1 MKIRVF
7 LVMCALTMMSLSA
20 SAQMFRLGA
29 TAGASINK
37 VAGLH
42 YVEPKAKAAF
52 TGGVTFEV
60 NAPILGLG
68 FDISMLYERRR
79 VVYDVDP
86 LHLHPLLASSDP
98 TVTDSPDFYA
108 KVPRSRS
115 FINIPLNV
123 KWKFGL
129 PVLGNFLTPFVATGP
144 QIGFLVGHRED
155 YDHKRVWSWNA
166 GVGVEILHKVQIKA
180 NYAIPLSTSIAVAC
194 DRPYYAK
201 YKDHD
206 WTLTATWFF

>member
-1 MKIRVF
+1 MKIKLFVAMVA
-7 LVMCALTMMSLSA
+7 LVMAIVPA

-37 VAGLH
+37 VAGLS
-42 YVEPKAKAAF
+42 YIEPKAKAAF

-60 NAPILGLG
+60 NAPLLGLG
-68 FDISMLYERRR
+68 FDISMLYERRKA
-79 VVYDVDP
+79 VYDVD
-86 LHLHPLLASSDP
+86 LLRLYPDLSSSIRDCGFMP
-98 TVTDSPDFYA
+98 EDYA

-129 PVLGNFLTPFVATGP
+129 PIVGNFLTPFLATGP

-166 GVGVEILHKVQIKA
+166 GFGVEILRKVQLKA
-180 NYAIPLSTSIAVAC
+180 NYAIPLSTNIAKSV
-194 DRPYYAK
+194 DQNFYAK